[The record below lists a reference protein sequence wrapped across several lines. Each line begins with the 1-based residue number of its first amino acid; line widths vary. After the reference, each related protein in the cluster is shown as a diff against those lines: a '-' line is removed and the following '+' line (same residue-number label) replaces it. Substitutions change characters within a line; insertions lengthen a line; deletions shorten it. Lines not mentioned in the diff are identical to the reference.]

1 MSHIPETPTMFE
13 VNGKGYTLSSSS
25 ARHVTEAILAGL
37 PTIRV
42 TGISPAAVISK
53 TDNHWNVEGNE
64 VRDELG
70 GARAGAGAAAAS
82 LRS

>member
-1 MSHIPETPTMFE
+1 M
-13 VNGKGYTLSSSS
+13 
-25 ARHVTEAILAGL
+25 TEAILAGL

-64 VRDELG
+64 YVMNWVGRDLVREL
-70 GARAGAGAAAAS
+70 RQ
-82 LRS
+82 LH